1 MEPDVP
7 PDFFRVIDAAGL
19 DQEFAEILVFRER
32 LEGVWNSGARKALE
46 HFETITFQPRVLADP
61 ERGVDR
67 ESVDVRQEIAR
78 LVHDVDGRFA
88 GRYADVHMQ
97 AEDQIRPRQ
106 ALHVFHDL
114 LVALSF
120 GDELVVPVG
129 KGVRA
134 DGSDPQ
140 IRLAGERRELAA
152 QFDNVLTRVR
162 DRRTN
167 LRAQLDDRLVHL
179 RLDLFL

>member
-46 HFETITFQPRVLADP
+46 HFEAITFQPRVLADP
-61 ERGVDR
+61 EWRVDR
-67 ESVDVRQEIAR
+67 ESVDVGQEIAR
-78 LVHDVDGRFA
+78 LVHHMNGRFA

-114 LVALSF
+114 LVTLSF
-120 GDELVVPVG
+120 GDELVVPVR

-134 DGSDPQ
+134 DRGDPQ
-140 IRLAGERRELAA
+140 VRLAGERRELAP
-152 QFDNVLTRVR
+152 QLDNVLARVR
-162 DRRTN
+162 NRSAN
-167 LRAQLDDRLVHL
+167 LR
-179 RLDLFL
+179 